1 MFIIAAASAF
11 GKMLTMAQLPAT
23 LVSFITNHHISKV
36 EFLLIVTVILLIA
49 GTFMDQISTVLILT
63 PMLLPIAQELN
74 IPIIQFGA
82 LMVVNITFG
91 LLTPPLGVHLFM
103 ACGIAKIK
111 FSEIVKEMVPFLIMC
126 LIVILLTTFVPQVS
140 LFLTQFV

>member
-1 MFIIAAASAF
+1 
-11 GKMLTMAQLPAT
+11 
-23 LVSFITNHHISKV
+23 
-36 EFLLIVTVILLIA
+36 
-49 GTFMDQISTVLILT
+49 
-63 PMLLPIAQELN
+63 MLLPIAQELN

>member
-1 MFIIAAASAF
+1 M
-11 GKMLTMAQLPAT
+11 
-23 LVSFITNHHISKV
+23 
-36 EFLLIVTVILLIA
+36 
-49 GTFMDQISTVLILT
+49 
-63 PMLLPIAQELN
+63 
-74 IPIIQFGA
+74 
-82 LMVVNITFG
+82 
-91 LLTPPLGVHLFM
+91 GVHLFM